1 MPYKQPDFDP
11 ETQYV
16 AWNGDI
22 RDKPTR
28 WNGDSDM
35 EDQGFMSRGV
45 TSVSVPPRT
54 EEEDAKDRKV
64 FMASRGACKPT
75 PEGHVYS
82 PYSRPPKP
90 TAEDPKITKA
100 NRAKR

>member
-1 MPYKQPDFDP
+1 MAYQKPDFDP

-35 EDQGFMSRGV
+35 KDTGFMSRGV
-45 TSVSVPPRT
+45 TSTSKNEPATNV
-54 EEEDAKDRKV
+54 
-64 FMASRGACKPT
+64 KPVRISGQIE
-75 PEGHVYS
+75 PLPSGHVYS
-82 PYSRPPKP
+82 PWSRPPRE
-90 TAEDPKITKA
+90 TVEDPKITKA